1 MNRHA
6 LHYDGHEPELPPS
19 PIRGTTALVPLQT
32 WAEVRE
38 EHRSHGV
45 NFDA

>member
-1 MNRHA
+1 MNPHA

-19 PIRGTTALVPLQT
+19 RGTGTLVPLTT
-32 WAEVRE
+32 WAEILD
-38 EHRSHGV
+38 EHRFHGV